1 MKGGIGRCTFN
12 LVKALRN
19 LGLNVYV
26 ACNEAGKGDFSG
38 LSPTNKRRTGLGLI
52 ISKSII
58 EAHGGKIWAE
68 NNKEGRGA
76 TFSISLPIVKK

>member
-38 LSPTNKRRTGLGLI
+38 LSPTNKRGTG
-52 ISKSII
+52 
-58 EAHGGKIWAE
+58 
-68 NNKEGRGA
+68 
-76 TFSISLPIVKK
+76 